1 MEWLPLAY
9 IYRHGTQIFASIQS
23 MKDSYLNIDDITNSL
38 KIDKD
43 TLKKWIKDGKFPPAI
58 KIGDRSTLWSFAV
71 IENWVAQ
78 QQKTQ
83 EFIDNQDLDL

>member
-1 MEWLPLAY
+1 
-9 IYRHGTQIFASIQS
+9 
-23 MKDSYLNIDDITNSL
+23 MKDSYISIDDITNSL
-38 KIDKD
+38 RIDKD
-43 TLKKWIKDGKFPPAI
+43 TLKAWIKEGKFPPPMRME
-58 KIGDRSTLWSFAV
+58 DRLTLWSYAV

>member
-1 MEWLPLAY
+1 
-9 IYRHGTQIFASIQS
+9 
-23 MKDSYLNIDDITNSL
+23 MKDSFLNINDITDSL

-43 TLKKWIKDGKFPPAI
+43 TLKVWIKEGKFPPPM
-58 KIGDRSTLWSFAV
+58 KMEDRLTLWSYAV

-78 QQKTQ
+78 QHKTQ

>member
-1 MEWLPLAY
+1 MNESY
-9 IYRHGTQIFASIQS
+9 IH
-23 MKDSYLNIDDITNSL
+23 IDDITSSL

-58 KIGDRSTLWSFAV
+58 KVGDRTTLWSYAV

-78 QQKTQ
+78 QQEAQ

>member
-1 MEWLPLAY
+1 
-9 IYRHGTQIFASIQS
+9 

-38 KIDKD
+38 KIEKD
-43 TLKKWIKDGKFPPAI
+43 TLMAWIKEGRFPPPI
-58 KIGDRSTLWSFAV
+58 KIGDRTTLWSYVV

>member
-1 MEWLPLAY
+1 MKESY
-9 IYRHGTQIFASIQS
+9 IH
-23 MKDSYLNIDDITNSL
+23 IDDITSSL

-43 TLKKWIKDGKFPPAI
+43 TLMKWVKEGKFPPAI
-58 KIGDRSTLWSFAV
+58 NIRDRTTLWSYTV

-83 EFIDNQDLDL
+83 SKCWYRKCF